1 MEVLNILLMIG
12 IMLFFLIS
20 VTIIMCIWAIGIYQ
34 IVQLILWVV
43 VEFTHWIENRVK
55 NCFQK
60 IKRIHSIKKHGKG
73 SKILYVP
80 WFQRYNNKCRSIG

>member
-1 MEVLNILLMIG
+1 MEVLDILLMIG

-34 IVQLILWVV
+34 IVQLILFVV
-43 VEFTHWIENRVK
+43 VELTHWIENRVK

-60 IKRIHSIKKHGKG
+60 ISAFH
-73 SKILYVP
+73 
-80 WFQRYNNKCRSIG
+80 